1 MNERG
6 KKTTV
11 HKSGPSN
18 ILVDRTKSMFKL
30 SIFVLSF
37 AVKDEFPNSNV
48 WVREEPVLSHNFWSI
63 LLKLFRSMQRALL
76 YKGQWRKKW
85 ITGSTSLPQ
94 LHKGLIES
102 WKLCLNLCSRKWLRP
117 SRNLVIYLIPIG
129 LW

>member
-37 AVKDEFPNSNV
+37 AVKDDFPNSNV

-63 LLKLFRSMQRALL
+63 LLKLFTSMQRAIL